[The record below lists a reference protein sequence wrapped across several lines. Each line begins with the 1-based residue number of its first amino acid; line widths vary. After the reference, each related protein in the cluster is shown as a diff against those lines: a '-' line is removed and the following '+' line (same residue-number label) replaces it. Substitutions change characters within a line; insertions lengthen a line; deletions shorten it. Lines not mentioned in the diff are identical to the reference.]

1 MVNEGLMLLMPLPDL
16 PSLSLPPIKIPGNH
30 PVLD

>member
-16 PSLSLPPIKIPGNH
+16 PSLSLPRITIPGH
-30 PVLD
+30 HLVLA